1 MIEPTSYC
9 LRMTQHVRAVLV
21 TQEIYDAFLQ
31 EAVKI
36 AVAYLKATDS
46 TAYSGCRSLIQ
57 VHLPCF
63 PKANLRVGLVT
74 QRLLLV
80 NPQGAQELVEVGD
93 YIVEYPGGYAT
104 QNEVTFN
111 HTYMPVEGENHD

>member
-1 MIEPTSYC
+1 MVEPTSYC

-36 AVAYLKATDS
+36 AIAYTNS
-46 TAYSGCRSLIQ
+46 TAYSRCRSLIQ

-63 PKANLRVGLVT
+63 PRANLRVGIVT
-74 QRLLLV
+74 KSLLLV

-93 YIVEYPGGYAT
+93 YIVEYPVGYAT